1 MLCFMLYYF
10 LYIFWSSPIPYTDTG
25 NMVLTLPRDI
35 DTMYRHQL
43 IANTSFISIVASDV
57 IKSLRYL
64 GDLGFIW
71 KSTTR

>member
-1 MLCFMLYYF
+1 
-10 LYIFWSSPIPYTDTG
+10 
-25 NMVLTLPRDI
+25 MVLTLPRDI